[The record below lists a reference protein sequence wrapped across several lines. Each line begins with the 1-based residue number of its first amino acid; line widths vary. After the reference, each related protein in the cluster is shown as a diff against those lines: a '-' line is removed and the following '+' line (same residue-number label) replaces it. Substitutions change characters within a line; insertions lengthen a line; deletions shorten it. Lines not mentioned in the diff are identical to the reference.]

1 MPSTFIA
8 LYLLDSCLLQS
19 CSLSWC
25 QLNEMTSA
33 FNASVI
39 LIDESD
45 ELRQNFICFF
55 FFSSISAVRN
65 HESLNFWLA
74 DFSRSSGA
82 VFSWYGCRVTDC
94 LIRRSSFFSET
105 NQPME
110 VFSQKSKQGLT
121 NCWNYAARKDK
132 SAVEVKALWPYPKDE
147 HSHISFDNRQNQAL
161 ISPFFVVIC
170 VLHDDCHA
178 IAAKL

>member
-55 FFSSISAVRN
+55 FLKHLSCP
-65 HESLNFWLA
+65 ESWILEFLIGWFLAIQRGSFFMIWMPSYGLLNTHKLIFQRDEPAHGGFLSKIETGA
-74 DFSRSSGA
+74 HKLLELCRKEGQISSGSKGFVA
-82 VFSWYGCRVTDC
+82 VSK
-94 LIRRSSFFSET
+94 RRTFPHFLWQSTKSSFNFTILCSY
-105 NQPME
+105 
-110 VFSQKSKQGLT
+110 L
-121 NCWNYAARKDK
+121 CIARWL
-132 SAVEVKALWPYPKDE
+132 S
-147 HSHISFDNRQNQAL
+147 R
-161 ISPFFVVIC
+161 
-170 VLHDDCHA
+170 DCG
-178 IAAKL
+178 